1 MATEISTDVT
11 QQELEE
17 LIARLMKG
25 ERDETAALK
34 SCERMDRLREET
46 RQRVGTVEV
55 AVDLIRELRDR

>member
-25 ERDETAALK
+25 ERDETAAFK